1 MDTLSLPISPE
12 ALRQLGDELAKLV
25 APNEVAFIAL
35 GNALASARG
44 KLQAGGENFRGLTG
58 RMDQGDGLRAA
69 HALSE
74 ARDDILRISGE
85 SREVSACLN
94 ALSRTL
100 EVVRRPVAVLGKIVG
115 EVAALATNA
124 KVQAAQVTA
133 AGVDFSV
140 FTKDIDRLRGLAE
153 QAVNQAAGR
162 LTALGATM
170 GTACAES
177 EAFHR
182 GDAAELAAVAARLK
196 EQLAELG
203 DRRDQARR
211 SLADF
216 QRRTTAIGERVAR
229 CIGALQVNDLTSQR
243 IGHVQT
249 AVSLL
254 IGVVDP
260 GSAHEPGCEWVG
272 ELGDERRRLL
282 LGTVCALQA
291 TQLERASHDFSTA
304 IGELRDNL
312 SALRADAEAMMAET
326 QRVFGGR
333 RGDDTFIHGVLTEVQ
348 RAMTLLQAY
357 CRTDESIRARIEELS
372 RGFVDMTADL
382 EAIQSIDADMRIMG
396 LNATLKCTRLGRS
409 GLALGVVAQELRA
422 CSRRTEETSKA
433 IAVAIHRVSVDA
445 SALTT
450 RSAQESEAATALV
463 TSMSESAE
471 ILGSFSAVLDAA
483 LGDMAAACGEV
494 ANLLDEATRSFAVE
508 KALDAG
514 VSAIAKRLKAV
525 GEACT
530 GPDSDPSLV
539 RDDIQRMLGQHYTM
553 ASERVIHELF
563 ADVTNTAPAMLTSNQ
578 PTSSAVDAADT
589 DIDSLFF

>member
-1 MDTLSLPISPE
+1 MDIIPSPISPE
-12 ALRQLGDELAKLV
+12 ALRQLGNELAELV
-25 APNEVAFIAL
+25 APNEAAFIAL

-44 KLQAGGENFRGLTG
+44 KLQAGGENFRGLTEK
-58 RMDQGDGLRAA
+58 MDQGDGLRAA
-69 HALSE
+69 RALSE
-74 ARDDILRISGE
+74 ARDEILRISGE
-85 SREVSACLN
+85 SREVSAGLN
-94 ALSRTL
+94 GLNRTL
-100 EVVRRPVAVLGKIVG
+100 EVVRRPVTVLSKIIG

-153 QAVNQAAGR
+153 RAVNQAAGR

-170 GTACAES
+170 ATACSES

-182 GDAAELAAVAARLK
+182 GDAAELTAVATRLK
-196 EQLAELG
+196 EQLTELG
-203 DRRDQARR
+203 ERRDQARR
-211 SLADF
+211 ALAEF
-216 QRRTTAIGERVAR
+216 QRRAAAIGERVAR

-249 AVSLL
+249 AMSLL

-260 GSAHEPGCEWVG
+260 GATREPGCEWVG
-272 ELGDERRRLL
+272 ELSGERRRLL
-282 LGTVCALQA
+282 LGTVCSLQA
-291 TQLERASHDFSTA
+291 TQLERASHDFSVA

-326 QRVFGGR
+326 RRVFGGQ
-333 RGDDTFIHGVLTEVQ
+333 RGDATFIHGVLAEVQ

-357 CRTDESIRARIEELS
+357 CRADESIRARIEELS
-372 RGFVDMTADL
+372 QGFVEMTADL

-409 GLALGVVAQELRA
+409 GMALGVVAQELRA

-433 IAVAIHRVSVDA
+433 IAAAINTVSGDA
-445 SALTT
+445 ATLTT
-450 RSAQESEAATALV
+450 RSAQEREAATALV
-463 TSMSESAE
+463 ARMRQSAD
-471 ILGSFSAVLDAA
+471 ILGGFSVVLDAA

-494 ANLLDEATRSFAVE
+494 ANLLDEAAHSFAVE
-508 KALDAG
+508 KALNAG
-514 VSAIAKRLKAV
+514 IGTIAKRLKAV
-525 GEACT
+525 GEDCA

-539 RDDIQRMLGQHYTM
+539 REDIQRMLGQHYTM

-563 ADVTNTAPAMLTSNQ
+563 ADGSGATSPADHQVAPTAA
-578 PTSSAVDAADT
+578 AAADA